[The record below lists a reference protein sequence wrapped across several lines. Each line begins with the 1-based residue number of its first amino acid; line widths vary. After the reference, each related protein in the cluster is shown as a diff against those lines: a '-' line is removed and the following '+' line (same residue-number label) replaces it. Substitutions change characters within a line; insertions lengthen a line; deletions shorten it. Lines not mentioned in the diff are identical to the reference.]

1 MTLRSALDH
10 LVVVCRD
17 LAQGAAWLRER
28 TGVEPQPGGKHKLM
42 GSHNA
47 LLRLG
52 ARTYL
57 ELLAIDPA
65 AAQPARPRWFGLD
78 DAAAQRRA
86 ASAPYL
92 ASWVVA
98 CGDVARA
105 AQLVPALG
113 EVVPISR
120 GLLALRIAIPASGV
134 PPLGGALPA
143 VVEWENELHPCDAL
157 EARGCE
163 LAELRVAHSEAG
175 AIRSA
180 LAALGFAGPCT
191 VEEGAPSLAARLR
204 TREREILLS

>member
-78 DAAAQRRA
+78 
-86 ASAPYL
+86 APDL
-92 ASWVVA
+92 QA
-98 CGDVARA
+98 
-105 AQLVPALG
+105 
-113 EVVPISR
+113 
-120 GLLALRIAIPASGV
+120 ALRRD
-134 PPLGGALPA
+134 GGCVILI
-143 VVEWENELHPCDAL
+143 VEW
-157 EARGCE
+157 R
-163 LAELRVAHSEAG
+163 
-175 AIRSA
+175 
-180 LAALGFAGPCT
+180 
-191 VEEGAPSLAARLR
+191 
-204 TREREILLS
+204 